1 LQNLIERGVVYA
13 DDGGVIDVGHLF
25 SGSELLPPF
34 SIQLTSEGR
43 LGRIPLRTDG
53 AQPEMPAAPSAD
65 SGASFADVERATY
78 EAALAR
84 AGGNVSAAA
93 RALRIS
99 RAQLDYRLRRLGLN

>member
-1 LQNLIERGVVYA
+1 
-13 DDGGVIDVGHLF
+13 VIDVGHLF

-43 LGRIPLRTDG
+43 LGRMPLHAEG
-53 AQPEMPAAPSAD
+53 APPAEVSPEH
-65 SGASFADVERATY
+65 GASFADVERATY

-99 RAQLDYRLRRLGLN
+99 RPQLDYRLRRLGLNRSG